1 VFAHLFETGGLRRVR
16 VRGLEEV
23 RKRVLLQAAA
33 FNLGLLMRRRF
44 GVGTPRSLQGRAR
57 GAFLRPASE
66 SEGVFASPVR
76 FLGAPEPVLGPL
88 AGLGARFR
96 LAPPCSLPYPSNHKS
111 GRDRRL
117 TARERI
123 SE

>member
-1 VFAHLFETGGLRRVR
+1 
-16 VRGLEEV
+16 
-23 RKRVLLQAAA
+23 VLLQAAA

-76 FLGAPEPVLGPL
+76 FWALQNRFWALWRALGRVF
-88 AGLGARFR
+88 GLRR
-96 LAPPCSLPYPSNHKS
+96 
-111 GRDRRL
+111 RDRRL
-117 TARERI
+117 ILQITGPVGMAA
-123 SE
+123 